1 MIDMKK
7 VHSKFYG
14 TWEAVSEK
22 EGDRFYHI
30 ITFYDDGVADLRYK
44 KTDGTYY
51 NSTGTWTYNNTT
63 AKLSFNLTSLG
74 RPNKT
79 FDVTFQQN
87 DLMLFG
93 DYLGGIGYQRKS

>member
-87 DLMLFG
+87 DLMLLE